1 MTIDTGG
8 DFGNERD
15 LDGGFLKAD
24 EHRNHCKAKMN
35 MLGIMMIMTIMIWH
49 FSHTQ

>member
-8 DFGNERD
+8 DFEKERD
-15 LDGGFLKAD
+15 HDGGFLKAD

-35 MLGIMMIMTIMIWH
+35 MLGIMMIMTIMIW
-49 FSHTQ
+49 Q